1 MKTTNAIKRLF
12 SFLLALMLVLSIIPQ
27 LSLPVSA
34 FALEIKDADSTID
47 GAFEYLGPVILC
59 VKFGNANQHFL
70 TATVSYPYTGKTW
83 TISDTSN
90 SLAYIDLSDAFTAET
105 FPSVDSPVEQ
115 RTFHVKANYEGET
128 LEKDYVFAVKPS
140 TAFQN
145 SHKYTVS
152 PEEWTYSGGIPEVTL
167 VNTKTVYGDKVL
179 VEGVDFTLENQY
191 GNNNTGWNEYLFTG
205 IGNYAGSFVELI
217 RINPTTEIPDIRVE
231 KEAVHYDG
239 TAKTPGVIVTFHGN
253 PVDSYNDYKL
263 SYSNNVEPGTA
274 TVTITGRYNFDYT
287 TTRTFQIQDHIWVN
301 ECCGTDLQCQDC
313 NATKENEHTKHEFSN
328 STCIHCGYVCQ
339 NHRYGSD
346 LKCTVCGSE
355 MENYVGVNDITL
367 NIGSSVPAN
376 RDVFVTATAYP
387 EDRTGKDVVFTYEIE
402 EDNGATANVGGSD
415 LQSTHL
421 IAYNGGTFKMKVTAD
436 DGYTTFSKTFTIHS
450 VYTPVTAVDGTVPTE
465 AEVGQIILPTEFLP
479 KEVSSDYAL
488 AWEVMSGPATVQG
501 NILTLTDVGTVNLR
515 AYVINGLSWGQ
526 PFIQEYTIQAK
537 PAQTVLPME
546 VRINDGNIIISEHSE
561 TELKVEYGGSKEAII
576 TKDTPVQITGASTYN
591 YTITVNSGAPKII
604 LRDVNIR
611 NYSANPILIESG
623 ASADITLLGSSTLNA
638 SFGGK
643 GLASLGVPEGAAVT
657 IGGSGALTVLGG
669 GNAAGIGGISE
680 CNSGTITI
688 NGGTIN
694 ATGGEYGAG
703 IGSGEKSTAGTITI
717 NGGNVTAQGGDSAAG
732 MGGGNGGVA
741 SVVIIN
747 GGTVNAT
754 GGKYGPGIGSGNDRN
769 KTNSNPAQI
778 TITGG
783 TVTARGGS
791 EGAGIGGGCYRPGAT
806 VTITDGNV
814 TAIGGYTGAGIG
826 GGKSSLGGNVTI
838 SGGIVSATGGEYGAG
853 IGSGE
858 YNYPNSDATGG
869 SVTISGGTI
878 TAAGGKQSAG
888 IGGGRN
894 CPGGNVVI
902 TGGNVKTS
910 YGQWAKGIG
919 RGDSGYDDGTLTNG
933 TDPVTLQAITLVG
946 MTEQS
951 TITSV
956 TGIGSYGLGDV
967 RTLDTNKLY
976 FYLPADV
983 AAATITAGNES
994 YYFCKDTSG
1003 NYYTSHGWS
1012 NNDGV
1017 CAHCGETCDHEG
1029 EENICSIC
1037 GKLLHVHDWEYTAA
1051 GNTITAKCRNADT
1064 CSLPEQSITI
1074 LAAGKTYDGT
1084 AVTATLT
1091 GSIEGVES
1099 PAISYSGN
1107 TDAGLHTA
1115 SIQLDGQ
1122 KAMVSFEIEAAIP
1135 TVVWDN
1141 TSASVDYTG
1150 SAAVITAPVVT
1161 LVNNETYSGT
1171 IHYSYTGTSNGNGL
1185 PTHAGSYT
1193 VTASVAANGN
1203 YTAAT
1208 STNTLQ
1214 LTIHKIDPMYTIPTG
1229 LAAIY
1234 GDTLA
1239 DVQLPEGFAWEDAK
1253 TTSVGNV
1260 GNNNFDVTYT
1270 PKDTVNYNT
1279 VTGISVGI
1287 EVGKAASS
1295 MIKVPSANELTYN
1308 GSEQTLIVTGSTNDG
1323 RLVYSLAADGAYSEV
1338 LPKATDAGTYHV
1350 WYKVIGDSNHT
1361 DTEPA
1366 SVTAEIKQ
1374 RPVTV
1379 TATDASKT
1387 YGDTDPAELTWAV
1400 TSGSVVPGE
1409 KLAIEIDRADGENTG
1424 AYTVTVSQ
1432 AEGANKN
1439 YDITFVN
1446 GTFTINKAALT
1457 ITAEDKTAIYGDK
1470 APQYTVMGS
1479 GFKNGESL
1487 EYLGGTLAFACDY
1500 AQFCDKGAY
1509 SITPSGYESAN
1520 YEITYVPGTLTVSS
1534 KTITV
1539 TIADKTSV
1547 YGEAI
1552 AELTATA
1559 DGIVNNDTNIYSLA
1573 TTATSTADVG
1583 IYPITGIALDDN
1595 YTITFENGTYTITKA
1610 PAVATAPTAVSGLVY
1625 NTDSQTL
1632 IAAGSTNDGTIVY
1645 ALEKEG
1651 EYTAQLPKATDAGTY
1666 HVWYKVIGDGN
1677 HTDSDPASVA
1687 VKIAKADP
1695 GIGAVT
1701 AAVVNDTL
1709 ETSAIVLTRANTTVQ
1724 GALTVDAGQALAL
1737 GGNTIRYTF
1746 TPTDGANYLVVTG
1759 EVNVTVA
1766 DTIAPTG
1773 TVTISTES
1781 WTEFLN
1787 NITFGLFFKET
1798 QTVSVTAEDNLSG
1811 VAKIEYIESKT
1822 AMDLAAV
1829 QAATQWTEMKN
1840 GSVSVTLEDAKQFVY
1855 YIRITDKSGNVSY
1868 LSSDG
1873 AEYDTIAPVIEGV
1886 DNGVSYY
1893 TTQAITVTDK
1903 NMDTITLNGKT
1914 ATDFITLEGN
1924 KEATYTIVATDKAGN
1939 STTVTVKMAPIADI
1953 AEFMDDKSNA
1963 NVTSDDKSNLQTIL
1977 DTASELLKDGDMTA
1991 GEKAELEKVKSRAEE
2006 LIQIIENTAAQQKAV
2021 ADQAAE
2027 FDEDTVKSIHKAE
2040 LEKLADN
2047 IDALLDTDNLTR
2059 DERAALETL
2068 LEQVEDMIHTI
2079 NKVAADS
2086 KIAKDTVDAYDPA
2099 TVKSTDKASIETAL
2113 DTIKN
2118 LLGTKHLTV
2127 AEREALEKA
2136 KADAEALLEAIE
2148 EAAKAAD
2155 TDNTAKVEDVTA
2167 DNVTPED
2174 KSDLEKARDDLKNAL
2189 ENYSDNY
2196 TEEEKKAI
2204 GDEIQRI
2211 EDAIEVIENVES
2223 VEDAVS
2229 DLPSTV
2235 EPDEEET
2242 VAKIEEA
2249 KKAYDQLT
2257 DYEKSLVDEKV
2268 KEKLDELTAAAVDYE
2283 IVKGDAGTW
2292 SKGSTSGLPFSANGS
2307 FSKFVCVEIDGNVI
2321 DAQHYT
2327 AEAGGTVITL
2337 NAAYLETLSTGE
2349 HTITIVYTD
2358 GEAEGSFVIDAE
2370 SAVSTTGNGSNI
2382 MLYGIV
2388 FAVGLAVLLV
2398 LILIF
2403 KKRKQTD

>member
-1 MKTTNAIKRLF
+1 M
-12 SFLLALMLVLSIIPQ
+12 
-27 LSLPVSA
+27 
-34 FALEIKDADSTID
+34 
-47 GAFEYLGPVILC
+47 
-59 VKFGNANQHFL
+59 
-70 TATVSYPYTGKTW
+70 
-83 TISDTSN
+83 
-90 SLAYIDLSDAFTAET
+90 
-105 FPSVDSPVEQ
+105 
-115 RTFHVKANYEGET
+115 
-128 LEKDYVFAVKPS
+128 
-140 TAFQN
+140 
-145 SHKYTVS
+145 
-152 PEEWTYSGGIPEVTL
+152 
-167 VNTKTVYGDKVL
+167 
-179 VEGVDFTLENQY
+179 
-191 GNNNTGWNEYLFTG
+191 
-205 IGNYAGSFVELI
+205 
-217 RINPTTEIPDIRVE
+217 
-231 KEAVHYDG
+231 
-239 TAKTPGVIVTFHGN
+239 
-253 PVDSYNDYKL
+253 
-263 SYSNNVEPGTA
+263 
-274 TVTITGRYNFDYT
+274 
-287 TTRTFQIQDHIWVN
+287 
-301 ECCGTDLQCQDC
+301 
-313 NATKENEHTKHEFSN
+313 
-328 STCIHCGYVCQ
+328 
-339 NHRYGSD
+339 
-346 LKCTVCGSE
+346 
-355 MENYVGVNDITL
+355 
-367 NIGSSVPAN
+367 
-376 RDVFVTATAYP
+376 
-387 EDRTGKDVVFTYEIE
+387 
-402 EDNGATANVGGSD
+402 
-415 LQSTHL
+415 
-421 IAYNGGTFKMKVTAD
+421 
-436 DGYTTFSKTFTIHS
+436 
-450 VYTPVTAVDGTVPTE
+450 YTPVTAVDGTVPTE
-465 AEVGQIILPTEFLP
+465 AEVGQITLPSGFLP
-479 KEVSSDYAL
+479 QEVSSEYNL
-488 AWEVMSGPATVQG
+488 AWEVQSGPATVQG
-501 NILTLTDVGTVNLR
+501 NVLTLTGLGTVKLR
-515 AYVINGLSWGQ
+515 AYVINGLGVGQ
-526 PFIQEYTIQAK
+526 PFIQEYTIEAK
-537 PAQTVLPME
+537 PAQTVLPVE
-546 VRINDGNIIISEHSE
+546 LKINEGNIIISEHSA
-561 TELKVEYGGSKEAII
+561 TELKVEYGGINESVIS
-576 TKDTPVQITGASTYN
+576 KDTPVQISGSSNSN
-591 YTITVNSGAPKII
+591 YTITVKSGAPKII

-611 NYSANPILIESG
+611 NYSAHPLLIESG
-623 ASADITLLGSSTLNA
+623 ASADITLLGSNTLDA
-638 SFGGK
+638 SVRSVGVAG
-643 GLASLGVPEGAAVT
+643 LGVPEGAAVT
-657 IGGSGALTVLGG
+657 IGGTGTLTVKGG
-669 GNAAGIGGISE
+669 GDAAGIGSSAE
-680 CNSGTITI
+680 RNSGTITM
-688 NGGTIN
+688 NGGTVN
-694 ATGGEYGAG
+694 ATGGDYGAG
-703 IGSGEKSTAGTITI
+703 IGSGEKGTAGTITI
-717 NGGNVTAQGGDSAAG
+717 NGGNVNAQGGDSAAG
-732 MGGGNGGVA
+732 IGGGNGGVA
-741 SVVIIN
+741 SVVTI
-747 GGTVNAT
+747 T
-754 GGKYGPGIGSGNDRN
+754 GGSVDTTGGQYGPGIGSGNDRDY
-769 KTNSNPAQI
+769 TNSNPAQI

-783 TVTARGGS
+783 TVTARGDS
-791 EGAGIGGGCYRPGAT
+791 EGAGIGGGNHRPGAA
-806 VTITDGNV
+806 VTITGGNV
-814 TAIGGYTGAGIG
+814 TAIGGYNGAGIG
-826 GGKSSLGGNVTI
+826 GGSSSPGGNVTI
-838 SGGIVSATGGEYGAG
+838 SGGVVTATGGHEGAG
-853 IGSGE
+853 IGSGA
-858 YNYPNSDATGG
+858 YSGSNNSATGG
-869 SVTISGGTI
+869 SVTISGGTV
-878 TAAGGKQSAG
+878 TAVGGQFGAG

-910 YGQWAKGIG
+910 PGTYAKAIGNGYDG
-919 RGDSGYDDGTLTNG
+919 RGAGTLTNG
-933 TDPVTLQAITLVG
+933 TDPVTLQTITLVG

-951 TITSV
+951 AV
-956 TGIGSYGLGDV
+956 TAVAGIGSYGLQDV

-976 FYLPADV
+976 FYLPADTT
-983 AAATITAGNES
+983 ATSITAGDGT
-994 YYFCKDTSG
+994 YYFCKDNSL
-1003 NYYTSHGWS
+1003 NYYTNHDWS
-1012 NNDGV
+1012 NKDGV
-1017 CAHCGETCDHEG
+1017 CSHCGETCDHEG

-1037 GKLLHVHDWEYTAA
+1037 GKPLHVHDWEYTAA

-1074 LAAGKTYDGT
+1074 FAAGKTYDGT

-1115 SIQLDGQ
+1115 SIQLDGK
-1122 KAMVSFEIEAAIP
+1122 KATVSFEIEAAIP

-1141 TSASVDYTG
+1141 TSASMDYTG

-1171 IHYSYTGTSNGNGL
+1171 IHYSYTGTSSGNGL

-1203 YTAAT
+1203 YAAAT

-1229 LAAIY
+1229 LTAVY

-1239 DVQLPEGFAWEDAK
+1239 DVQLPEGFAWEDAS
-1253 TTSVGNV
+1253 TTFVGNV

-1323 RLVYSLAADGAYSEV
+1323 RLVYSLTEDGAYSEV

-1350 WYKVIGDSNHT
+1350 WYKVIGD
-1361 DTEPA
+1361 E
-1366 SVTAEIKQ
+1366 
-1374 RPVTV
+1374 
-1379 TATDASKT
+1379 
-1387 YGDTDPAELTWAV
+1387 
-1400 TSGSVVPGE
+1400 
-1409 KLAIEIDRADGENTG
+1409 
-1424 AYTVTVSQ
+1424 
-1432 AEGANKN
+1432 
-1439 YDITFVN
+1439 
-1446 GTFTINKAALT
+1446 
-1457 ITAEDKTAIYGDK
+1457 
-1470 APQYTVMGS
+1470 
-1479 GFKNGESL
+1479 
-1487 EYLGGTLAFACDY
+1487 
-1500 AQFCDKGAY
+1500 
-1509 SITPSGYESAN
+1509 
-1520 YEITYVPGTLTVSS
+1520 
-1534 KTITV
+1534 
-1539 TIADKTSV
+1539 
-1547 YGEAI
+1547 
-1552 AELTATA
+1552 
-1559 DGIVNNDTNIYSLA
+1559 
-1573 TTATSTADVG
+1573 
-1583 IYPITGIALDDN
+1583 
-1595 YTITFENGTYTITKA
+1595 
-1610 PAVATAPTAVSGLVY
+1610 
-1625 NTDSQTL
+1625 
-1632 IAAGSTNDGTIVY
+1632 
-1645 ALEKEG
+1645 
-1651 EYTAQLPKATDAGTY
+1651 
-1666 HVWYKVIGDGN
+1666 N

-1701 AAVVNDTL
+1701 AAVVNNTL
-1709 ETSAIVLTRANTTVQ
+1709 ETSAILLTRANTTVQ

-1811 VAKIEYIESKT
+1811 VAAIEYIESRT
-1822 AMDLAAV
+1822 TMDLAAV
-1829 QAATQWTEMKN
+1829 QAATQWMEMKN

-1868 LSSDG
+1868 LCSDG
-1873 AEYDTIAPVIEGV
+1873 AEYDTTAPVIKGV
-1886 DNGVSYY
+1886 DNGVTYY
-1893 TTQAITVTDK
+1893 TTQAVTVTDK

-1977 DTASELLKDGDMTA
+1977 DTATELLKDGDMTA
-1991 GEKAELEKVKSRAEE
+1991 GEKAELEKIKSHAEE
-2006 LIQIIENTAAQQKAV
+2006 LIQIIENTAAEQKSV

-2040 LEKLADN
+2040 LEKLADK

-2059 DERAALETL
+2059 DERAVLETL

-2174 KSDLEKARDDLKNAL
+2174 KSDLEKARDNLKDAL

-2204 GDEIQRI
+2204 EDEIQRI
-2211 EDAIEVIENVES
+2211 EDAIEVIENVEN

-2268 KEKLDELTAAAVDYE
+2268 KEKLDTLTAAAVDYE

-2292 SKGSTSGLPFSANGS
+2292 SKGSTSSLPFTTNGS

-2398 LILIF
+2398 LILVF